1 MPRVCLQARRTRVP
15 AALTGLR
22 PSRLRPNRDRVITRE
37 PVQLTMDG
45 GISVPAFAEAQKT
58 KRPVAVLVG
67 DEYHGFN
74 R

>member
-1 MPRVCLQARRTRVP
+1 V
-15 AALTGLR
+15 
-22 PSRLRPNRDRVITRE
+22 
-37 PVQLTMDG
+37 
-45 GISVPAFAEAQKT
+45 AFAEAQKT